1 MDHQQAKPHQPNLE
15 MDRDEFETNCFVK
28 AFKGMTIEEL
38 RVQHDKEKAAFL
50 KRLAASS
57 W

>member
-1 MDHQQAKPHQPNLE
+1 MDHQQAKPHQPIPE
-15 MDRDEFETNCFVK
+15 MDRDAYEIDCIVK
-28 AFKGMTIEEL
+28 AFKDKTIEEL
-38 RVQHDKEKAAFL
+38 RAQHDKQKAAFL